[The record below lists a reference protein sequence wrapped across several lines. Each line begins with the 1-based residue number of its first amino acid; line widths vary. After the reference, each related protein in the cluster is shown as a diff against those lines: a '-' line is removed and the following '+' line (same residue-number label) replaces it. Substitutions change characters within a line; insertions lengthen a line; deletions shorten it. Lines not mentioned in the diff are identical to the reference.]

1 MMTIYEKA
9 HGRGRIIMSK
19 QDAVSKFIDYHTA
32 LDKLQKEYPGYR
44 DHRSR
49 GELYAVAILKRYLSG
64 LAEVW
69 KEVMDEIHPNFWQKG
84 TLKDSFNFAE
94 CPLIYASSGF
104 TYYELNGEDLT
115 FPTNIQCEYAPE
127 TQMFKFRFQLQD
139 EHLVSISKTEFLK
152 AINDPQYVKHCLK
165 ELKKNVLEKYREE
178 TLIQETG
185 PEIDR

>member
-1 MMTIYEKA
+1 
-9 HGRGRIIMSK
+9 MSK

-32 LDKLQKEYPGYR
+32 LDKLQKDYPGYR

-84 TLKDSFNFAE
+84 ALKDSFNSAE

-104 TYYELNGEDLT
+104 TYYELNGGDLD
-115 FPTNIQCEYAPE
+115 FLTNIQCEYAPD
-127 TQMFKFRFQLQD
+127 TQMFKFCFQLQY
-139 EHLVSISKTEFLK
+139 EHLVSISKTELLK
-152 AINDPQYVKHCLK
+152 AINDPQYVKHCLEEFK
-165 ELKKNVLEKYREE
+165 NNVLEKYREE
-178 TLIQETG
+178 TQIQGAEPG
-185 PEIDR
+185 R